1 MYFRRLARS
10 CQRRGGGTIG
20 QFCEYSEEQRNFWFL
35 LLLALGV
42 GLRLARVEVRVVV
55 AVVVLVLVGLLLLDV
70 ALVLQGLPG
79 EEEHRP
85 GHDALADVVPDLE
98 VSGEQG
104 LCILIH
110 LGIGIVRNS
119 GGVEEVEEAVRLD
132 LLRDRPHAPLALV
145 LLLLLHLLHRQV
157 LPLLPVNW
165 TPCTLED
172 LWALKGEWVIL
183 RWFTLHL
190 LTLPL

>member
-1 MYFRRLARS
+1 MKRVEQVKRTAMYFRRLVRS
-10 CQRRGGGTIG
+10 CQRQGGGTIG

-55 AVVVLVLVGLLLLDV
+55 AVLVLVLVGLLLLDV

-104 LCILIH
+104 LRRR
-110 LGIGIVRNS
+110 GN
-119 GGVEEVEEAVRLD
+119 
-132 LLRDRPHAPLALV
+132 
-145 LLLLLHLLHRQV
+145 
-157 LPLLPVNW
+157 
-165 TPCTLED
+165 
-172 LWALKGEWVIL
+172 
-183 RWFTLHL
+183 
-190 LTLPL
+190 

>member
-1 MYFRRLARS
+1 MKRVEQVKRTAMYFRRLARS

-20 QFCEYSEEQRNFWFL
+20 QFCEYSEEQVVQQFCEYSVEEQRNFWFL

-104 LCILIH
+104 L
-110 LGIGIVRNS
+110 R
-119 GGVEEVEEAVRLD
+119 R
-132 LLRDRPHAPLALV
+132 R
-145 LLLLLHLLHRQV
+145 
-157 LPLLPVNW
+157 
-165 TPCTLED
+165 
-172 LWALKGEWVIL
+172 KK
-183 RWFTLHL
+183 
-190 LTLPL
+190 

>member
-10 CQRRGGGTIG
+10 CQRQGGGTIG
-20 QFCEYSEEQRNFWFL
+20 QFCEYSVEEQRNFWFL

-70 ALVLQGLPG
+70 ALVLQRLPG

-85 GHDALADVVPDLE
+85 GNDALADVVPDLE
-98 VSGEQG
+98 VSSEQG

-119 GGVEEVEEAVRLD
+119 GGVEEVEEAVGLD
-132 LLRDRPHAPLALV
+132 LLGDRPHAALALV

-157 LPLLPVNW
+157 LSLLPVNR
-165 TPCTLED
+165 TASALED
-172 LWALKGEWVIL
+172 LRALK
-183 RWFTLHL
+183 
-190 LTLPL
+190 

>member
-1 MYFRRLARS
+1 MKRVEQVKRTAMYFRRLARS
-10 CQRRGGGTIG
+10 CQRHCGGTIG
-20 QFCEYSEEQRNFWFL
+20 QFCEYSEEQVVQQFCEYSVEEQRNFWFL

-104 LCILIH
+104 LRRREGK
-110 LGIGIVRNS
+110 LGRLADFS
-119 GGVEEVEEAVRLD
+119 GGESLWRLF
-132 LLRDRPHAPLALV
+132 PPSFPLASFQNHHRRSGNNLPPV
-145 LLLLLHLLHRQV
+145 LLAEMLFD
-157 LPLLPVNW
+157 P
-165 TPCTLED
+165 T
-172 LWALKGEWVIL
+172 I
-183 RWFTLHL
+183 
-190 LTLPL
+190 

>member
-1 MYFRRLARS
+1 MKRVEQVKRTAMYFRRLARG
-10 CQRRGGGTIG
+10 CQRHCGGTIG
-20 QFCEYSEEQRNFWFL
+20 QFCEYSEEQVVQQFCEYSVEEQRNFWFL

-98 VSGEQG
+98 VSGEEG
-104 LCILIH
+104 LR
-110 LGIGIVRNS
+110 GWRYETRETGRF
-119 GGVEEVEEAVRLD
+119 
-132 LLRDRPHAPLALV
+132 LRR
-145 LLLLLHLLHRQV
+145 
-157 LPLLPVNW
+157 
-165 TPCTLED
+165 
-172 LWALKGEWVIL
+172 
-183 RWFTLHL
+183 
-190 LTLPL
+190 